1 MDSPDLHKLLRK
13 HWGYSEFRA
22 KQEAVV
28 RSILDGRDVAVVMP
42 TGGGKSLC
50 YQLPAV
56 AMNRMCVVVSPLI
69 ALMQDQA
76 ASMREIGIEA
86 AFLNSTL
93 DAGSLRE
100 VQ

>member
-1 MDSPDLHKLLRK
+1 M
-13 HWGYSEFRA
+13 
-22 KQEAVV
+22 V

-56 AMNRMCVVVSPLI
+56 AMERTCVVVSPLI

-76 ASMREIGIEA
+76 AGLQQAGIPA
-86 AFLNSTL
+86 AFLNS
-93 DAGSLRE
+93 AHRFG
-100 VQ
+100 